1 MNIKYKDTMV
11 EMRDGTRLATDIYLP
26 GSDNRKSP
34 TIFPTLL
41 HRTPYGKS
49 SGERPEEAEFFTEH
63 GYVVVIQDC
72 RGRYHSEGGFT
83 KYTEEGNDGFDTL
96 AWIGEQGWSNG
107 QIGSYGL
114 SYAAHTQAAMASSNP
129 HNLTCMWLDCGGFSN
144 AFISGCRNNGAF
156 ELRQLTWAFRE
167 ALESFLVQN
176 DPKTLSEMNKV
187 DPRELFLDLPWG
199 PNDSPLRWAPDYEK
213 YLLDIWEEERFTD
226 YWKQIGLSIEY
237 HLKHFSDIPQMH
249 LGGWYDTYSKSTT
262 DNYVQ
267 LSETKKGP
275 IQLIMGPWTHGGRS
289 VSFSG
294 DVDLGDAAPVTENL
308 ALDYNHLRLRFFDKW
323 IKGKSDSSILDKNIL
338 VFVMG
343 GGTGSKTLEGRLDH
357 GGYWRSEERWPL
369 PDTKYTNFY
378 LHPDNQ
384 LGQEPPT
391 VGSATSEFTFDP
403 NNPVPTIG
411 GNISSGQPIM
421 VPGGFNQHESI
432 EFFGS
437 KTPYLPLSERS
448 DVRVFETNP
457 LQEQLEVTG
466 TVSVNLWVSSS
477 GLDTD
482 FTAKLLDVYP
492 ANPDYPN
499 GYSLNLT
506 DGIFRCK
513 FRESWEEETLLTPQK
528 AYLITISLPPTSN
541 IFAKNHRLRVDI
553 SSSNFPRFDVNPNT
567 GENPVKAKYKVSAVN
582 TIHHSIQHPSHL
594 ILPIISREN

>member
-26 GSDNRKSP
+26 DSDNRKSP

-83 KYTEEGNDGFDTL
+83 KYTEEGNDGCDTL
-96 AWIGEQGWSNG
+96 AWICEQGWSNG

-129 HNLTCMWLDCGGFSN
+129 QNLTCMWLDCGGFSN

-176 DPKTLSEMNKV
+176 DPETLSEMNKV

-226 YWKQIGLSIEY
+226 YWKQIGLSIES

-308 ALDYNHLRLRFFDKW
+308 ALDYNHLRLSFFDKW

-391 VGSATSEFTFDP
+391 VGSTTSEFTFDP

-466 TVSVNLWVSSS
+466 TVSVNLWISSS

-482 FTAKLLDVYP
+482 FTAKLIDVYP
-492 ANPDYPN
+492 DSPEYPQ
-499 GYSLNLT
+499 GFHMPLGDSIL
-506 DGIFRCK
+506 RAR
-513 FRESWEEETLLTPQK
+513 FREGFEEEKFMRPGEVYHVQIELAPVSNLFK
-528 AYLITISLPPTSN
+528 AG
-541 IFAKNHRLRVDI
+541 HRIRVDI

-567 GENPVKAKYKVSAVN
+567 GEPVGRHTYTKLATNVLFASPQY
-582 TIHHSIQHPSHL
+582 PSH
-594 ILPIISREN
+594 IVLPIIPED

>member
-1 MNIKYKDTMV
+1 
-11 EMRDGTRLATDIYLP
+11 
-26 GSDNRKSP
+26 
-34 TIFPTLL
+34 
-41 HRTPYGKS
+41 
-49 SGERPEEAEFFTEH
+49 
-63 GYVVVIQDC
+63 
-72 RGRYHSEGGFT
+72 
-83 KYTEEGNDGFDTL
+83 
-96 AWIGEQGWSNG
+96 
-107 QIGSYGL
+107 
-114 SYAAHTQAAMASSNP
+114 
-129 HNLTCMWLDCGGFSN
+129 
-144 AFISGCRNNGAF
+144 
-156 ELRQLTWAFRE
+156 
-167 ALESFLVQN
+167 
-176 DPKTLSEMNKV
+176 
-187 DPRELFLDLPWG
+187 
-199 PNDSPLRWAPDYEK
+199 
-213 YLLDIWEEERFTD
+213 
-226 YWKQIGLSIEY
+226 
-237 HLKHFSDIPQMH
+237 
-249 LGGWYDTYSKSTT
+249 
-262 DNYVQ
+262 
-267 LSETKKGP
+267 
-275 IQLIMGPWTHGGRS
+275 
-289 VSFSG
+289 
-294 DVDLGDAAPVTENL
+294 
-308 ALDYNHLRLRFFDKW
+308 
-323 IKGKSDSSILDKNIL
+323 
-338 VFVMG
+338 MG

-384 LGQEPPT
+384 LGQEAPT

-553 SSSNFPRFDVNPNT
+553 SSSNFPRFDVSPLRSFN
-567 GENPVKAKYKVSAVN
+567 
-582 TIHHSIQHPSHL
+582 L
-594 ILPIISREN
+594 